1 MMATNGAAVS
11 GTGHAEGYS
20 AGELQYLLQAY
31 QEQYSVLT
39 REMKEASD
47 MVMGISSAMEVLDNK
62 DIVAK
67 KESLMPAGAGLY
79 MYANTGE
86 SKSVVVGIGGGLM
99 MEMDAADAKEALNKR
114 FEAQRENMN
123 RISHQMKQVEDT
135 IYDISYKLEAL
146 AAD

>member
-1 MMATNGAAVS
+1 MATNGAAVND
-11 GTGHAEGYS
+11 TGHAEGYS

-39 REMKEASD
+39 REMKDASD
-47 MVMGISSAMEVLDNK
+47 MVIGISSAIEVVGNK
-62 DIVAK
+62 DMVAR
-67 KESLMPAGAGLY
+67 KESLIPAGAGLY

-99 MEMDAADAKEALNKR
+99 MEMDAAAAKEALNKR

-135 IYDISYKLEAL
+135 IYDISYKLEGL